1 MSGIPDP
8 IVPAAVSIRDG
19 ALYCAQFGDVYHS
32 IEGGIEETRHVFLSS
47 NDLPARWGQGGPFSI
62 VETGFGSGLNFLA
75 TWQGFRDSAPANAR
89 LHFVSVEKNPFT
101 RGDLQRAH
109 ELWPQFS
116 EISAALL
123 DAYPPLMPGF
133 HRLHFE
139 GGRVSLTLLF
149 GDALEQLAELD
160 ASADA
165 FFLDGFAPAR
175 NADMWTPELCA
186 QLARL
191 AAPGA
196 TVATYSVAGTV
207 KRALAQAGFLVEKKP
222 GYARKREMLTGR
234 FPGNWRA
241 ASTPA
246 ARVAVIGAGIAGTS
260 VALALARHGTA
271 VDLYEALSAPAR
283 ATSANPAGLVR
294 PFLSLEQG
302 ARNRFTWAAHGY
314 AVRHYDALAR
324 LADGAWQRSGVLQ
337 LPRDAVHADK
347 LQRALARFA
356 LPEAKARWVD
366 AREASQLAGA
376 PVAGAGV
383 WFADAGWLSGRAACL
398 AGVRAAGER
407 VTLHAS
413 QRILDVEAGD
423 DGCRLRGARGA
434 AIATADRVVLANG
447 HRAAQ
452 FSVCAGVQLRAV
464 RGQLTRIPQ
473 RAPGLR
479 APVCREGYVTPS
491 IDGWHIAGATYE
503 EGAADASLRTA
514 DDSENIARV
523 QRMLPGAFDAVDP
536 ASVRSWAGVRCASR
550 DRSPLLGPLVPGVF
564 AILALGSRGFTWAP
578 LAAELVAAQIVGA
591 PLPVDRQTA
600 LGLSVSRLANPSR

>member
-1 MSGIPDP
+1 MSGVPDP
-8 IVPAAVSIRDG
+8 IVPASVSIRDG
-19 ALYCAQFGDVYHS
+19 ALYSAQFGDVYHS
-32 IEGGIEETRHVFLSS
+32 IEGGIEETRHVFLSG
-47 NDLPARWGQGGPFSI
+47 NDLPARWRQGGAFSI
-62 VETGFGSGLNFLA
+62 VETGFGAGLNFLA
-75 TWQGFRDSAPANAR
+75 TWQAFRDSAPGHAR
-89 LHFVSVEKNPFT
+89 LHYVSVEKHPFD
-101 RGDLQRAH
+101 RHHLQHVHAA
-109 ELWPQFS
+109 WPQFS
-116 EISAALL
+116 EISSALL
-123 DAYPPLMPGF
+123 DSYPPLMPGF

-139 GGRVSLTLLF
+139 GGRVGLTLLF

-207 KRALAQAGFLVEKKP
+207 KRALAQAGFVIEKKP
-222 GYARKREMLTGR
+222 GYARKREMLAGR
-234 FPGNWRA
+234 FPGSWHG
-241 ASTPA
+241 ASMPA
-246 ARVAVIGAGIAGTS
+246 TRVAVIGAGIAGTS
-260 VALALARHGTA
+260 AALALARAGLT
-271 VDLYEALSAPAR
+271 VDLYDEMSSPAR

-324 LADGAWQRSGVLQ
+324 LADDVWRRSGVLQ
-337 LPRDAVHADK
+337 LPRDAVHAEK
-347 LQRALARFA
+347 LQRTLARFA
-356 LPEAKARWVD
+356 LSAAQARWVG

-383 WFADAGWLSGRAACL
+383 WFADAGWLSGPAACL
-398 AGVRAAGER
+398 AGLRAAGER
-407 VTLHAS
+407 VTLHTS
-413 QRILDVEAGD
+413 QRIVDVEAGA
-423 DGCRLRGARGA
+423 DGCRLRGTGGA
-434 AIATADRVVLANG
+434 AIPAADRVVLANG

-479 APVCREGYVTPS
+479 APVCRDGYVTPS

-503 EGAADASLRTA
+503 EGAVDASLRTA

-536 ASVRSWAGVRCASR
+536 ATVQSWAGVRCASR
-550 DRSPLLGPLVPGVF
+550 DRSPLLGPLAPGVF
-564 AILALGSRGFTWAP
+564 AMLALGSRGFTWAP
-578 LAAELVAAQIVGA
+578 LASELVAAQITGA
-591 PLPVDRQTA
+591 PLPVERQLV
-600 LGLSVSRLANPSR
+600 LGLSVGRLANRSR